1 MSQKLPMIVKF
12 TVKKAYIEDVKK
24 ALLNILEPT
33 RNEAGCL
40 LYELHQDLNDPS
52 IFMFYEVWETVDY
65 WKAHDHQPHIEAFR
79 KIIDGKVK
87 SIEVNQLNILEQK

>member
-12 TVKKAYIEDVKK
+12 TAKKESIEDVKT

-40 LYELHQDLNDPS
+40 LYELHQDLDDPS
-52 IFMFYEVWETVDY
+52 IFMFYEIWETVNH

-79 KIIDGKVK
+79 KIINGLVER
-87 SIEVNQLNILEQK
+87 IEVNQLKIL

>member
-12 TVKKAYIEDVKK
+12 TVKKEFIEDVKK
-24 ALLNILEPT
+24 ALINILEPT

-52 IFMFYEVWETVDY
+52 IFMFYEVWETVEN
-65 WKAHDHQPHIEAFR
+65 WKAHDLQPHIETFR
-79 KIIDGKVK
+79 KFIDGK
-87 SIEVNQLNILEQK
+87 IDRIDVNQLKII